1 MTKEEF
7 LAKFTDI
14 LQTEETVTLETNLGD
29 LEDWDSLT
37 TMATVSWILESKV
50 QITVKEIAGYK
61 TVGEIAAKFGVR

>member
-14 LQTEETVTLETNLGD
+14 LQTEETITFDSVLEELD
-29 LEDWDSLT
+29 DWDSLT
-37 TMATVSWILESKV
+37 TMATVSWLLENKV

-61 TVGEIAAKFGVR
+61 TVGEIAAKLGV

>member
-1 MTKEEF
+1 MTKEDF

-14 LQTEETVTLETNLGD
+14 LQTEENVTLETNLGD
-29 LEDWDSLT
+29 LDDWDSLT
-37 TMATVSWILESKV
+37 TMATVSWILESKF

>member
-1 MTKEEF
+1 MTKEDF
-7 LAKFTDI
+7 IAKFTDI
-14 LQTEETVTLETNLGD
+14 LQTEETVTLDTDLND

-37 TMATVSWILESKV
+37 IMATVSWILESKV

>member
-1 MTKEEF
+1 MTKEDF
-7 LAKFTDI
+7 IAKFTDI
-14 LQTEETVTLETNLGD
+14 LQTEETVTLDTKLND